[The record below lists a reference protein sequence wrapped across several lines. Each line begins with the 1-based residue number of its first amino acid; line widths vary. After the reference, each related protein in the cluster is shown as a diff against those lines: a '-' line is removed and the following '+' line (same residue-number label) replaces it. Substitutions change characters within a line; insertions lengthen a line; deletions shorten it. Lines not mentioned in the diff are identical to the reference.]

1 MPGAVLVTREIAG
14 NKICKTT
21 LPSWPSI
28 MGAWVGETEIG
39 KVYKESI

>member
-1 MPGAVLVTREIAG
+1 MPDAVLVTREIAG

-28 MGAWVGETEIG
+28 TGGGVGETDRD
-39 KVYKESI
+39 KV